1 MSESLKIFVDSVV
14 ETFRPSGPVYHLAF
28 CDERSGVS
36 AECDESAWLEACFPR
51 PAIIGYRHAEQGE
64 PDELPFSDAV
74 AKTVVCTGEWER
86 VSSRQGLM
94 DEMLRILSPGGMLL
108 LGAACDES
116 GRGGRWRLT
125 PRAVQR
131 LLSPLDTTLVGW
143 QGAEDRPLAVF
154 GLGFKPPIP
163 PEAPGILGQL
173 PDRIQ
178 AGLTDAAARRPWSV
192 KCRDTLSAW
201 KSGHNARR
209 RYRQRYQ
216 AEFTIHLSLDGN
228 QTEIWLQSCLPDEN
242 LGGRL
247 DVIQ

>member
-14 ETFRPSGPVYHLAF
+14 ETLRPSGPVYHLGF
-28 CDERSGVS
+28 CDGQSD
-36 AECDESAWLEACFPR
+36 ASAWLEACFPR

-74 AKTVVCTGEWER
+74 AKTVVCTGVWER
-86 VSSRQGLM
+86 VSSRQWLI

-116 GRGGRWRLT
+116 ARHGRWRLT

-143 QGAEDRPLAVF
+143 QGTEDSPRAIF
-154 GLGFKPPIP
+154 GLGLKPPVA
-163 PEAPGILGQL
+163 PEVLGVLGQL

-178 AGLTDAAARRPWSV
+178 ARLTDAAARQPWTA

-201 KSGHNARR
+201 TAGGNARR
-209 RYRQRYQ
+209 RHRQRYQ
-216 AEFTIHLSLDGN
+216 AEFTIHLSLDGK
-228 QTEIWLQSCLPDEN
+228 QTETWLQSCLPDEN

-247 DVIQ
+247 DVIK